1 MMRAERFTGLEG
13 SSMSYRADFATADPA
28 NAPLDPPIMIGADP
42 FFWAAILLM
51 IAAAAFAG
59 YSLGAHSR
67 GRRDDAAKAIWK
79 AIRDAAQSAMKAD
92 DNALKERAGALSK
105 VIQHRLGKTLTL
117 AGGLSGRIKKLDDAI
132 AGRGP
137 VQTGPVSEAPAKSG
151 EGGRNAAAQGEPGQ
165 GGGGG
170 GGGGAAA
177 AASVTVV
184 TIGGP
189 SAPVQPSPS
198 PPSVRDLTHREQT
211 DALRLAVAALN
222 EHWRDEAARVGEL
235 RASLAELSNPEPRR

>member
-1 MMRAERFTGLEG
+1 MMRADRFTALEG
-13 SSMSYRADFATADPA
+13 SSMSYGADFATADPA
-28 NAPLDPPIMIGADP
+28 NAPLDPTIMIGADP

-59 YSLGAHSR
+59 YFFGERSR
-67 GRRDDAAKAIWK
+67 SRRDAAQNIWQ
-79 AIRDAAQSAMKAD
+79 AIRDAAQSAMAAD
-92 DNALKERAGALSK
+92 DNALKGRAEALSR
-105 VIQHRLGKTLTL
+105 VIQERLGKTVKL
-117 AGGLSGRIKKLDDAI
+117 AGGLSGLVKTLDNAI

-137 VQTGPVSEAPAKSG
+137 VQTGPIRDPVPSRSGESSRSEATRG
-151 EGGRNAAAQGEPGQ
+151 ESGQ

-177 AASVTVV
+177 APPPPPAA
-184 TIGGP
+184 
-189 SAPVQPSPS
+189 APT
-198 PPSVRDLTHREQT
+198 VRDLTHREQT

-235 RASLAELSNPEPRR
+235 RAAHAELSNPGPAHKSSDHSRAHQGGH